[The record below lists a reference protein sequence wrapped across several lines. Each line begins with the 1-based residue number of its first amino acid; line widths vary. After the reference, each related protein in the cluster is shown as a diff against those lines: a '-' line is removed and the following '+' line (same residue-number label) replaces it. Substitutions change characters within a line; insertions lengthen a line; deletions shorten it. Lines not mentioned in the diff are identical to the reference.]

1 MPLLYLVRG
10 QIASNLL
17 KGVENLIDKWR
28 DLLRLLQHKVAPAL
42 LGDLNKGITGHVL
55 DTVVCLVHELK
66 QLVDNGLQEL
76 PVRLQK
82 AGVLSNNV
90 HNVGG
95 HNSLVVL
102 ASLHLAE
109 TQELLDD
116 SDQETLLGIFVYWES
131 SRVSKTNEQ

>member
-1 MPLLYLVRG
+1 MYLVRG
-10 QIASNLL
+10 QIARNLFE
-17 KGVENLIDKWR
+17 GVENLIDKWR
-28 DLLRLLQHKVAPAL
+28 DLLRLLQHEVASAL
-42 LGDLNKGITGHVL
+42 LGDLNKGIASHIL

-66 QLVDNGLQEL
+66 QLVDDGLQKL

-82 AGVLSNNV
+82 AGVLSNNI

-95 HNSLVVL
+95 HNGLVVL

-109 TQELLDD
+109 AQELFDD

-131 SRVSKTNEQ
+131 S